1 MTLPTLGV
9 GVLLALVGSAVAQER
24 AGSAAEGH
32 RFVETYCSGCHPVE
46 LRVARAGGIAPDF
59 VTIASRPSIT
69 KQSLTEF
76 FQSSHPLMPNFRLTQ
91 EEANDVIAYILS
103 LKHR

>member
-1 MTLPTLGV
+1 MSRLTLGV

-24 AGSAAEGH
+24 AGSAADGH

-59 VTIASRPSIT
+59 VTIASRPST
-69 KQSLTEF
+69 TRKSLTEF
-76 FQSSHPLMPNFRLTQ
+76 FQSSHALMPNFRLTQ
-91 EEANDVIAYILS
+91 EEASDIIAYLLS
-103 LKHR
+103 LKQR